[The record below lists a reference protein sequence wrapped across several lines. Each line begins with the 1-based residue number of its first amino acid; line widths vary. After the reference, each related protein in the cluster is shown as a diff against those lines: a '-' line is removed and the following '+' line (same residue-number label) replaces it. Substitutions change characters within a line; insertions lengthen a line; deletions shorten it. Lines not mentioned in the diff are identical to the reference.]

1 MAPDFREE
9 KQLLEVFSEFLKKFT
24 CTVQYNGD
32 AFDQP
37 YLQAR
42 LAFHELPDPFEG
54 LPSIDLYKIL
64 RPLKGFLKLPGLKQ
78 EQMEAFLGEHK
89 RVYCNGGD
97 CIRIYKKYMS
107 RREQT
112 DLDIVM
118 GHNMEDL
125 LGLGDVFKMMGYL
138 SLKSG
143 DFQANGAD
151 FDEENLIL
159 QLKLPYTLPAAFSN
173 RTEEFYITGQENL
186 VSVLTCP
193 VNGRIRQYYSDYK
206 HYDYLPGEDMAVPKS
221 ISKFMEKGLKQS
233 ATRDTCYTWF
243 PCSEEF
249 LQKYTKAVV
258 DGRPAFYINL
268 VIDVSPYC
276 DCHAE
281 NDAAIVPDVGFFASF
296 DPVALDIACA
306 DAVNA
311 QPVISNTCLSEAD
324 HEGHDHFGAMFPTTD
339 WRTCIEHAK
348 KIGLGTDEYELV
360 VVK

>member
-1 MAPDFREE
+1 MAM
-9 KQLLEVFSEFLKKFT
+9 Q
-24 CTVQYNGD
+24 
-32 AFDQP
+32 FDQP

-159 QLKLPYTLPAAFSN
+159 QLKLPYTLPAAFS
-173 RTEEFYITGQENL
+173 
-186 VSVLTCP
+186 
-193 VNGRIRQYYSDYK
+193 
-206 HYDYLPGEDMAVPKS
+206 
-221 ISKFMEKGLKQS
+221 
-233 ATRDTCYTWF
+233 
-243 PCSEEF
+243 
-249 LQKYTKAVV
+249 
-258 DGRPAFYINL
+258 
-268 VIDVSPYC
+268 
-276 DCHAE
+276 
-281 NDAAIVPDVGFFASF
+281 
-296 DPVALDIACA
+296 
-306 DAVNA
+306 
-311 QPVISNTCLSEAD
+311 QP
-324 HEGHDHFGAMFPTTD
+324 H
-339 WRTCIEHAK
+339 
-348 KIGLGTDEYELV
+348 
-360 VVK
+360 